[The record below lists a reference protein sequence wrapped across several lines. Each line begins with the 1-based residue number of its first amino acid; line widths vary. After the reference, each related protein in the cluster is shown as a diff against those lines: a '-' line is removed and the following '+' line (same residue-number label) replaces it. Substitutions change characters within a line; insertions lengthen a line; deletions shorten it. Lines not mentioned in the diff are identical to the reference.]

1 MSGVALLLLAGLA
14 VAVVLAGLHQWV
26 VASHLLELGERSW
39 SPFGA
44 ELSARGALSRGLPAA
59 AVPLAGWIVAA
70 ALVLAAPFRVWI
82 WGLVA
87 ILALTVTLSPLLAVY
102 RYDTR
107 ALSGDEAARLASL
120 PAPADR
126 EVELVV
132 VLDSR
137 DGPLNGYAIGGPFRD
152 VIGVSE
158 FALERLPADQVAAL
172 VAHEACHHE
181 ERHVLVRG
189 AASLA
194 ILSPGAALLTGL
206 FESLV
211 PLATLGLVALVALE
225 RVVAHLVMRRLEY
238 RADTVAARQTSVA
251 AVRSLLTTLAAA
263 TPVDQERVPRWLR
276 VFSTHPRYRDR
287 LALLARLEATEEGPD
302 ASAIS
307 GP

>member
-1 MSGVALLLLAGLA
+1 MSAVTLLLAGIA

-26 VASHLLELGERSW
+26 VATHLLELGERSW

-44 ELSARGALSRGLPAA
+44 ELSARRALSRGLPAA
-59 AVPLAGWIVAA
+59 AVPLAGWVVAA
-70 ALVLAAPFRVWI
+70 ALVLTAPFRVWI

-102 RYDTR
+102 RYETR
-107 ALSGDEAARLASL
+107 ALTSDEAARLPST
-120 PAPADR
+120 ADR
-126 EVELVV
+126 DVELVV

-137 DGPLNGYAIGGPFRD
+137 DGPINGYAIGGPFRD

-172 VAHEACHHE
+172 LAHEACHHE

-189 AASLA
+189 AVSLA
-194 ILSPGAALLTGL
+194 ILSPGAALLTGF

-211 PLATLGLVALVALE
+211 PLATLGLVGLVALE

-238 RADTVAARQTSVA
+238 RADAVAARQTSVA
-251 AVRSLLTTLAAA
+251 AVRALLTTLAGA
-263 TPVDQERVPRWLR
+263 TPVDQERVPPWLA
-276 VFSTHPRYRDR
+276 VFSTHPRYRNR
-287 LALLARLEATEEGPD
+287 LARLDRIEPTENGPD
-302 ASAIS
+302 ATAIT